1 VTGLSCN
8 PARSRGGGFSNR
20 APLARPT
27 RRSAG
32 CRIAAG
38 FAQMRWSPPWSAQ
51 AQVSPQALLRRR
63 MSWRIPV
70 EWRSSSR
77 MPARRIPLGKLH
89 QRADQKSAACSPSM
103 SPAPPRV
110 REKTHRANKLT
121 RAAVGS
127 ARRRSVSARAPE
139 LAMLSW
145 SSIFQRHRERTG
157 ERNESTD
164 AGRGEAEIG
173 TSWSSAAQPCLG
185 QPQHRAPALP
195 PRGDTSPI
203 SHALA

>member
-63 MSWRIPV
+63 MSWRISV

-89 QRADQKSAACSPSM
+89 QRADRKSAACSPSM
-103 SPAPPRV
+103 PPAPPRV
-110 REKTHRANKLT
+110 REETHRPDELT
-121 RAAVGS
+121 RAAVCS
-127 ARRRSVSARAPE
+127 ACLVVLAQAPGRRRSRARLFFSATANERANVTNQQ
-139 LAMLSW
+139 M
-145 SSIFQRHRERTG
+145 R
-157 ERNESTD
+157 
-164 AGRGEAEIG
+164 
-173 TSWSSAAQPCLG
+173 AAVKLK
-185 QPQHRAPALP
+185 
-195 PRGDTSPI
+195 
-203 SHALA
+203 